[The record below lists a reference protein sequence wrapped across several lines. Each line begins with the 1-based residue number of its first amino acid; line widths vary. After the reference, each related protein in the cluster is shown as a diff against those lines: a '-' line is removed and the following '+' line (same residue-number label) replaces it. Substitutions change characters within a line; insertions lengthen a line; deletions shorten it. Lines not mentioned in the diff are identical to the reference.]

1 LNIAGRRRRTRWTG
15 RGWRNGRNRR
25 RNSGRTAGSGCRR
38 RLLQTRAAIHQVLFN
53 IPDHKLHFEIVGMLL
68 GDLVQPVKN
77 RFQAR
82 QIGDKFDLPIQ
93 IFQLI

>member
-1 LNIAGRRRRTRWTG
+1 
-15 RGWRNGRNRR
+15 
-25 RNSGRTAGSGCRR
+25 
-38 RLLQTRAAIHQVLFN
+38 VLFD

-77 RFQAR
+77 RLQTR
-82 QIGDKFDLPIQ
+82 QIGDIFDLPVQ